1 MLLNPKCHLD
11 ESEDKASAITEE
23 ENTHLT
29 FIQIQAD
36 PESAVKILNLIRR
49 IHSLKPWTWQSQHHH
64 SLLQT
69 NFSAPNHPS

>member
-1 MLLNPKCHLD
+1 MTGVEGVLGMLLNPKCHLD
-11 ESEDKASAITEE
+11 EPEESAITEE

-49 IHSLKPWTWQSQHHH
+49 IHSLKP
-64 SLLQT
+64 
-69 NFSAPNHPS
+69 

>member
-1 MLLNPKCHLD
+1 MTGVEGVLGMLLNPKCHLD

-49 IHSLKPWTWQSQHHH
+49 IHSLKP
-64 SLLQT
+64 
-69 NFSAPNHPS
+69 